1 MQIQQISDS
10 QAIFAFIAP
19 HAPQQVAPLLP
30 RDLGTIQLET
40 RHSELSPTEGASAI
54 LPSVTTEVIMMDD
67 GVKLVLEQ
75 VSKRLDSI
83 DKRFEGIEKRL
94 DSVDDKIGSIKTDI
108 HEIDKRLVV
117 MKYALI
123 MIAILA
129 LAAVAKQYAPA
140 LVEALLK

>member
-1 MQIQQISDS
+1 
-10 QAIFAFIAP
+10 
-19 HAPQQVAPLLP
+19 
-30 RDLGTIQLET
+30 
-40 RHSELSPTEGASAI
+40 
-54 LPSVTTEVIMMDD
+54 MMDD